1 VYLDT
6 SYIAKFYFNEPESP
20 RVRELVETADTI
32 HSSLWALAEF
42 HGVIHRRLREGSL
55 SPNDAHELSSR
66 FYGHVREGLWKLIP
80 VQEALLRRTSALIV
94 SAPRFVR
101 LCYYVVVRTTLDISD
116 EAYYIAKAIA
126 RDQNRSLGRVVGD
139 LILQS
144 SKGAKGASIKMSDYG
159 FPTFR
164 CARPVTTEDV
174 KALDDEE

>member
-1 VYLDT
+1 MANVNLAGSIVDGRGQAVRTKAEELGITASDYNTPCANRCANTHTTQPAFGGFSGKFRFDYGA
-6 SYIAKFYFNEPESP
+6 SWPAK
-20 RVRELVETADTI
+20 VRNVSEAGGAETRALVTPPP
-32 HSSLWALAEF
+32 S
-42 HGVIHRRLREGSL
+42 
-55 SPNDAHELSSR
+55 
-66 FYGHVREGLWKLIP
+66 
-80 VQEALLRRTSALIV
+80 
-94 SAPRFVR
+94 FVR
-101 LCYYVVVRTTLDISD
+101 LCYDVIVRTTLDISD

-164 CARPVTTEDV
+164 CGRPVTTGDV

>member
-1 VYLDT
+1 MDPQHGRQVCDL
-6 SYIAKFYFNEPESP
+6 SGVS
-20 RVRELVETADTI
+20 TAAQFT
-32 HSSLWALAEF
+32 HWST
-42 HGVIHRRLREGSL
+42 R
-55 SPNDAHELSSR
+55 
-66 FYGHVREGLWKLIP
+66 
-80 VQEALLRRTSALIV
+80 Q
-94 SAPRFVR
+94 RFVR
-101 LCYYVVVRTTLDISD
+101 LCYDVVVRTTLDISD

-164 CARPVTTEDV
+164 CGRPVTTGDV